1 MVLGKPQTDPTLE
14 WFLSHCHIHKY
25 PSKSTLI
32 HQGEKAETLY
42 YIVKGSVA
50 VLIKD
55 EEGKE
60 MILSYLN
67 QGDFIG
73 ELGLFEE
80 GQERSAWVRAKTACE
95 VAEISYKK
103 FRQLIQ
109 VNPDILMRLSSQMA
123 RRLQVTSEKVG
134 NLAFLDVTGR
144 IAQTLLN
151 LAKQP
156 DAMTHPDGMQIKI
169 TRQEIGQIVG
179 CSRETVGRILK
190 MLEFLSLLLM
200 WRRLIYHPEV
210 NYALRQTLVLCLPV
224 AVGLILGHLQ
234 QGLLFSLV
242 PACCN
247 IAGLDTPHKRFFKR
261 LIIGGCLFAGCS
273 LAVQLLLAR
282 DIPLPLILT
291 VLAMT
296 LGVTA
301 EISSLHARL
310 LPASLIAAI
319 FTLSLAGNMPVWEP
333 LLIYALG
340 TLWYGLFNWFWFWL
354 WREQPLRE
362 SLSLLYVQLA
372 EYCEAKYTLLTQHT
386 DPEKS
391 LPPLLAR
398 QQKVVDLISQ
408 CYQQLHM
415 LAANKN
421 HEYKRLLRTFQVGL
435 DLQEHISVSLHN
447 PEEVQKLVERS
458 HAEAVI
464 RWNAQTVAARLRVLA
479 DDILYHRYPT
489 RFNMDKQLGAL
500 EKIARQHAD
509 NPVGQFAAWHF
520 SRIARVLRTQRPLY
534 ARLSIASLMGMA
546 LHLPKPYWILM
557 TVLFVTQNGYGATR
571 VRILHRAGGTMAGL
585 IIAGVTL
592 HFHVPEGY
600 TLAGMLAITLV
611 SYLIIRK
618 NYGWAMVG
626 FTVTAVY
633 TLQLLTLN
641 GEQFIIARLVD
652 TLIGCLIA
660 FGGMV
665 WLWPQWQSGLLRQN
679 AHDALEAD
687 QQAIRLIL
695 SDDPQPSP
703 LAYERMKVNQA
714 HNALFN
720 SLNQA
725 MQEPGFN

>member
-1 MVLGKPQTDPTLE
+1 
-14 WFLSHCHIHKY
+14 
-25 PSKSTLI
+25 
-32 HQGEKAETLY
+32 
-42 YIVKGSVA
+42 
-50 VLIKD
+50 
-55 EEGKE
+55 
-60 MILSYLN
+60 
-67 QGDFIG
+67 
-73 ELGLFEE
+73 
-80 GQERSAWVRAKTACE
+80 
-95 VAEISYKK
+95 
-103 FRQLIQ
+103 
-109 VNPDILMRLSSQMA
+109 
-123 RRLQVTSEKVG
+123 
-134 NLAFLDVTGR
+134 
-144 IAQTLLN
+144 
-151 LAKQP
+151 
-156 DAMTHPDGMQIKI
+156 
-169 TRQEIGQIVG
+169 
-179 CSRETVGRILK
+179 
-190 MLEFLSLLLM
+190 M

-224 AVGLILGHLQ
+224 AVGLIFGHLQ

-261 LIIGGCLFAGCS
+261 LTIGGCLFAGCS

-301 EISSLHARL
+301 EISALHARL

-333 LLIYALG
+333 LLLYTLG
-340 TLWYGLFNWFWFWL
+340 TLWYGLFNWFWFWM

-362 SLSLLYVQLA
+362 SLSVLYQQLA
-372 EYCEAKYTLLTQHT
+372 DYCEAKYTLLTQHT

-398 QQKVVDLISQ
+398 QQKVVDLISL

-415 LAANKN
+415 LAANRN
-421 HEYKRLLRTFQVGL
+421 HEYKRL
-435 DLQEHISVSLHN
+435 
-447 PEEVQKLVERS
+447 
-458 HAEAVI
+458 
-464 RWNAQTVAARLRVLA
+464 
-479 DDILYHRYPT
+479 
-489 RFNMDKQLGAL
+489 
-500 EKIARQHAD
+500 
-509 NPVGQFAAWHF
+509 
-520 SRIARVLRTQRPLY
+520 
-534 ARLSIASLMGMA
+534 MGVA

-557 TVLFVTQNGYGATR
+557 TVLLVTQNGYSATR
-571 VRILHRAGGTMAGL
+571 VRILHRAAGTLAGL

-600 TLAGMLAITLV
+600 TLAGMLMVTLV

-618 NYGWAMVG
+618 SYGWATVG

-641 GEQFIIARLVD
+641 GEQFIIARLAD

-687 QQAIRLIL
+687 QEAIRLIL
-695 SDDPQPSP
+695 SDDPQPTP
-703 LAYERMKVNQA
+703 LAWQRMKVNQA

-725 MQEPGFN
+725 MQEPGFNSAYLADMKLWVTHSQFIVEHINAMTTLAREHTMLTPDLAQRYLQSCEIALQRCQQRLEYDAPGESGDSNILEAPETLTQGPMSTLEQHLQRVLGHLNTMHTISSVAWRQRPHHGIWLIRRLKRTPY